1 VCCVG
6 GGRSEIGHGGSASLE
21 CDEQTVNRKNESWEP
36 TRLEL
41 RGRAGDYVKT
51 GREPVVAT
59 EDSLEDA
66 VEAGERRGSLSGC
79 EPRRQALH
87 QSYGEVES
95 TASSGTRQV

>member
-1 VCCVG
+1 M
-6 GGRSEIGHGGSASLE
+6 
-21 CDEQTVNRKNESWEP
+21 Q
-36 TRLEL
+36 L

-59 EDSLEDA
+59 YGSLGDT

-95 TASSGTRQV
+95 TASSGVRQV